1 MEKEEVILSKYLDY
15 LKYERAYSNYTVLSY
30 QNDIL
35 EYLDY
40 VKGEALNF
48 LKVEYGDLR
57 FYLMYLK
64 DTKKDIT

>member
-15 LKYERAYSNYTVLSY
+15 LKYEKAYSNYTVLSY

>member
-15 LKYERAYSNYTVLSY
+15 LKYEKAYSNYTVLSY

-40 VKGEALNF
+40 VKG
-48 LKVEYGDLR
+48 
-57 FYLMYLK
+57 
-64 DTKKDIT
+64 